1 MNGKT
6 MNHHWIAIA
15 LMIVPCSA
23 WAAEPG
29 TPQVPEQVRAL
40 AGCWEGRGAVM
51 DKPVTLAIAA
61 RPIADDALLSLDA
74 YSVAVAKGTIS
85 GFWSDSFG
93 GAYTAT
99 GKGEGTADGFD
110 ITYAYP
116 DTAFV
121 NRWRIAGDQLTWRIV
136 ALNAKGAE
144 QPFASYALRK
154 AACKPQP

>member
-74 YSVAVAKGTIS
+74 YSVAVADASDRYAAHLVFGGTADTGKGTIS

-99 GKGEGTADGFD
+99 GQGEGTADGFD

-121 NRWRIAGDQLTWRIV
+121 NRWRIAGDQLT
-136 ALNAKGAE
+136 
-144 QPFASYALRK
+144 
-154 AACKPQP
+154 